1 MLEEPLSILITDD
14 IRMNRIMLK
23 RRLQKCIAP
32 NCIIQEA
39 ATGEEAL
46 QLCAS
51 GEAFD
56 IIIMDQYMEEAG
68 GLLLGTD
75 AIIAMRRTK
84 LQSLIIGYPGMTWTI
99 CFGPLERTLFGKS
112 PFQAMWKSYINYVRT
127 WRNDQELYKEREKFG
142 TYQADRS
149 NIFSI
154 FVSKLEEVKGR
165 ISSRA
170 DSKK

>member
-1 MLEEPLSILITDD
+1 MRLSNASQGGYGADDDDDDDDKDDAMLEEPLSILITDD

-51 GEAFD
+51 GESFD

-84 LQSLIIGYPGMTWTI
+84 LQSLIIGGS
-99 CFGPLERTLFGKS
+99 GNDLDHLFRSAG
-112 PFQAMWKSYINYVRT
+112 ADIIWKKPIPSNVEIIHQLRQNLAQRP
-127 WRNDQELYKEREKFG
+127 RN
-142 TYQADRS
+142 
-149 NIFSI
+149 
-154 FVSKLEEVKGR
+154 V
-165 ISSRA
+165 
-170 DSKK
+170 